1 MFLKPSAVNRNYQRS
16 GSLPFG
22 WEAMTVVLVGSVFT
36 IVGIVII
43 LYGMFQLFSGTIGNA
58 IGGGFSIGSFF
69 SSFFGAMILFVIGGV
84 IAGVGGWFLRLWWIF
99 LLVGAVSGAAS
110 AGHTHDQGIP
120 ELNVRVRCRSCGHLN
135 PDRATVCMQCLQPV

>member
-69 SSFFGAMILFVIGGV
+69 SSFFGAMFLFVIGGV

-110 AGHTHDQGIP
+110 AGHTHDQGIT